1 MKKLLSISLAAL
13 MLIGILTSC
22 SNTDTTGSPSGS
34 ANPSS
39 SGGTESQDKVLQV
52 ALVVSDSIESVYNR
66 AMLLS
71 LQRLQETGENF
82 EFKYIENVTTENAES
97 VMRTYAEAGYDVII
111 AHAGV
116 CRDATMKIYADYPD
130 VVFLGG
136 GNDWETPEPNVGAYD
151 QAIHEGCYVQGIIA
165 GLMTKSNVVGYVGAM
180 PTANITSEVNAFER
194 GVKSVNADCEV
205 LVSYMETWYDP
216 VKAKECAN
224 AQISMGADIVFGE
237 RDGVIQACQEAGVY
251 AMAEKLD
258 QSEIAPETVIAQSIV
273 RWDNTLKEV
282 FDAIREG
289 KFENRYYTSYEGAMA
304 AGICEVWINEDVVP
318 SDIVEQARAAEQQI
332 IDGELSVPF
341 EP

>member
-1 MKKLLSISLAAL
+1 MKKLLSMSLAL
-13 MLIGILTSC
+13 FMMLNILAGC
-22 SNTDTTGSPSGS
+22 SNPEETSGS
-34 ANPSS
+34 SVPNPSNS
-39 SGGTESQDKVLQV
+39 AGSETEVLQV
-52 ALVVSDSIESVYNR
+52 ALVVSDTVESVYNR

-71 LQRLQETGENF
+71 LQRLQETGEPF

-97 VMRTYAEAGYDVII
+97 VMRTYAEAGYDII
-111 AHAGV
+111 LAHAGV
-116 CRDATMKIYADYPD
+116 CRDAVAKIYADYPD

-136 GNDWETPEPNVGAYD
+136 GNDWETPAPNVGAYD

-165 GLMTKSNVVGYVGAM
+165 GLMTESNVVGYVGAM

-194 GVKSVNADCEV
+194 GVKSVNPDCEV
-205 LVSYMETWYDP
+205 VVSYMETWYDP

-237 RDGVIQACQEAGVY
+237 RDGVIQACQEAGIY

-282 FDAIREG
+282 FELVRQGA
-289 KFENRYYTSYEGAMA
+289 FENRYYTRYEGAMTD
-304 AGICEVWINEDVVP
+304 GVCEVWINEDVVP
-318 SDIVEQARAAEQQI
+318 ANIVEQARTVEQQI
-332 IDGELSVPF
+332 IDGTLTIPF